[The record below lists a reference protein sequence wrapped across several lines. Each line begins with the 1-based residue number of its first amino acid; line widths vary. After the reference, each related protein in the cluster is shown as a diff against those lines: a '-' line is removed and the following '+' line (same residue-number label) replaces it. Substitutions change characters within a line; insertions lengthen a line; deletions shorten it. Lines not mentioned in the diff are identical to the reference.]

1 MRRLKIQSVKVI
13 TTVITAVLLFAP
25 VFMVT
30 SCSDSKKFEESFS
43 KHGESL
49 TELAV
54 YLQDITGDG
63 AEFYLHY
70 DDENGT
76 YRLSI
81 RSEDEDFTVLDL
93 EQETAISSKLDELRE
108 TFYEVTHRSGP
119 NLIFVTEEFVIFA
132 EDGYYGCMIYSVKG
146 SVDKTTRKNWCSQ
159 EYQRFYKLSDNWYS
173 VYIDLI

>member
-1 MRRLKIQSVKVI
+1 MRSLIVQAAKILTAVI
-13 TTVITAVLLFAP
+13 TTALLFTQ

-49 TELAV
+49 TELAE
-54 YLQDITGDG
+54 YLHDITGGG
-63 AEFYLHY
+63 AEFYLHF
-70 DDENGT
+70 DDESGA

-81 RSEDEDFTVLDL
+81 RNEDEDFTVLDL

-119 NLIFVTEEFVIFA
+119 NLIFVTEDYVIFA
-132 EDGYYGCMIYSVKG
+132 EDGYYGCMIYSKDGPIAKTVKN
-146 SVDKTTRKNWCSQ
+146 KWCSQ

>member
-1 MRRLKIQSVKVI
+1 MRRLKVQSVKVI
-13 TTVITAVLLFAP
+13 TTVITAVLLFAQ

-43 KHGESL
+43 KHRESL

-54 YLQDITGDG
+54 YLQDITDSG

-70 DDENGT
+70 DDQSGA

-93 EQETAISSKLDELRE
+93 EQETAIGSKLDELRE

-119 NLIFVTEEFVIFA
+119 NLIFVTEDYVIFA

-159 EYQRFYKLSDNWYS
+159 EYQRFYRLSDNWYS

>member
-30 SCSDSKKFEESFS
+30 SCSDSKK
-43 KHGESL
+43 L
-49 TELAV
+49 
-54 YLQDITGDG
+54 
-63 AEFYLHY
+63 
-70 DDENGT
+70 
-76 YRLSI
+76 
-81 RSEDEDFTVLDL
+81 DEDFTALDL

-119 NLIFVTEEFVIFA
+119 NLIFVTEEYVIFA
-132 EDGYYGCMIYSVKG
+132 EDGYYGCMIYSKDG
-146 SVDKTTRKNWCSQ
+146 PIDKTVKNKWCSQ
-159 EYQRFYKLSDNWYS
+159 EYQRFNKLSDNWYS

>member
-1 MRRLKIQSVKVI
+1 MRRHKIQAVKVI
-13 TTVITAVLLFAP
+13 TTVITAVLLFTP
-25 VFMVT
+25 LFMVT
-30 SCSDSKKFEESFS
+30 SCSDSKMFEESFS

-54 YLQDITGDG
+54 YLQDITGGG

-70 DDENGT
+70 DDESGA

-119 NLIFVTEEFVIFA
+119 NLIFVTEEYVIFA

-159 EYQRFYKLSDNWYS
+159 EYQSFYKLSNNWYS
-173 VYIDLI
+173 VFIDLI

>member
-1 MRRLKIQSVKVI
+1 MFRQRRYSSYRRTGKDLKPRRRLKFQSVKVI

-54 YLQDITGDG
+54 YLQDITGGG

-81 RSEDEDFTVLDL
+81 RSEDEDFTALDL

-119 NLIFVTEEFVIFA
+119 NLIFVTEEYVIFA
-132 EDGYYGCMIYSVKG
+132 ETDIT
-146 SVDKTTRKNWCSQ
+146 DA
-159 EYQRFYKLSDNWYS
+159 
-173 VYIDLI
+173 

>member
-1 MRRLKIQSVKVI
+1 MRRLKIQSLKVI

-54 YLQDITGDG
+54 YLQDITGGG

-81 RSEDEDFTVLDL
+81 RSEDEDFTALDL

-108 TFYEVTHRSGP
+108 TFYEAGRIWVNTKYVSTSPTTWSGWKGHTP
-119 NLIFVTEEFVIFA
+119 NIT
-132 EDGYYGCMIYSVKG
+132 
-146 SVDKTTRKNWCSQ
+146 
-159 EYQRFYKLSDNWYS
+159 
-173 VYIDLI
+173 